1 MTIKRLVRLVT
12 VTLREDQQEFNIQ
25 RSPIEK
31 KGGGRGGK
39 KEKEKEEEEEEEG
52 RSHWCLFFLQ
62 RKASSSRQ
70 GWKWNKAS
78 DVRINT
84 RLNYKSSGANSLSLL
99 ELLKIIWN
107 FFHVSS
113 DIRLKKIVGCRVL
126 ILSAR
131 RLSHANEEQSV
142 ALRRFQGGNKIS
154 PDKVKWFWTM
164 HRAYKRFPFFFFLF
178 SLIPFFQTIRQRSSN
193 YVYIL

>member
-31 KGGGRGGK
+31 KGGGGEGK
-39 KEKEKEEEEEEEG
+39 RKRKKRKKKKKKDEAIDAF
-52 RSHWCLFFLQ
+52 FFLQ

-84 RLNYKSSGANSLSLL
+84 RLNYKSSG
-99 ELLKIIWN
+99 
-107 FFHVSS
+107 
-113 DIRLKKIVGCRVL
+113 R
-126 ILSAR
+126 IL
-131 RLSHANEEQSV
+131 
-142 ALRRFQGGNKIS
+142 
-154 PDKVKWFWTM
+154 
-164 HRAYKRFPFFFFLF
+164 FPFGIIENYMKFLPRF
-178 SLIPFFQTIRQRSSN
+178 LWYSFKKNCGMSRVDPLREEAVSCKWGTERGFEAAPRWK
-193 YVYIL
+193 

>member
-31 KGGGRGGK
+31 KRRGEGK
-39 KEKEKEEEEEEEG
+39 RKRKKRKKKKKKDEAIDAF
-52 RSHWCLFFLQ
+52 FFLQ
-62 RKASSSRQ
+62 RKASSRQ